1 MSLEYILLLKRGRI
15 IVQLLVTNHF
25 KMTAFKN
32 LSFLFLFFWTVTST
46 ASCKSYSDK
55 AKTKDTQASSLIQE
69 HLQDSLPE
77 PHGYVNDFEALFSES
92 EQQTLDS
99 LLEDFEKRT
108 SIQIAVITI
117 DTSMTTIDSLE
128 AFTLKIGNYW
138 GVGQKDKNNG
148 VVIGISQAYRK
159 ISIQNGYGIEKILS
173 DTETKEIIDTAF
185 IPSFRD
191 ADYFKGTLTG
201 VKSLM
206 KILEERYQ

>member
-1 MSLEYILLLKRGRI
+1 
-15 IVQLLVTNHF
+15 
-25 KMTAFKN
+25 MTVFKN
-32 LSFLFLFFWTVTST
+32 LSFLFLFLWTVTST
-46 ASCKSYSDK
+46 ASCKSYSDN
-55 AKTKDTQASSLIQE
+55 AKTKDTEASSLIQE
-69 HLQDSLPE
+69 RLQDSLPE

-92 EQQTLDS
+92 EQQILYS
-99 LLEDFEKRT
+99 LLEDFEERT

-173 DTETKEIIDTAF
+173 DAETKEIIDTAF

-191 ADYFKGTLTG
+191 ANYFKGTLTG
-201 VKSLM
+201 LKSLM